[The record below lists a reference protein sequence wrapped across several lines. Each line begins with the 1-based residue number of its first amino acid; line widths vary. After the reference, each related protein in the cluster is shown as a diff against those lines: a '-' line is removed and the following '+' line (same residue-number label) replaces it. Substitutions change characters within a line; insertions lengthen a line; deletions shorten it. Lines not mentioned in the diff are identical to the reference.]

1 VPGVVYR
8 DYRLA
13 LGGELF
19 EHAADLLLPRRRQ
32 PPVMRRKPA
41 QCV

>member
-19 EHAADLLLPRRRQ
+19 EHAADLLLAVAASRP
-32 PPVMRRKPA
+32 
-41 QCV
+41 